1 MYFHVLLDSNNR
13 ISIPYQIRK
22 QINLKKGDSLV
33 MTIVDNEIHLNSID
47 KKISEAQKLVKQYCG
62 DSDLLEDLLLIV
74 WLVIDGLVRK
84 PFTLNSILLLL
95 IFS

>member
-62 DSDLLEDLLLIV
+62 DSDLLEDLLLMRDEELRLQTNDIET
-74 WLVIDGLVRK
+74 GQQNK
-84 PFTLNSILLLL
+84 
-95 IFS
+95 

>member
-62 DSDLLEDLLLIV
+62 DSDLLEDLLLMRDEELSLQTNDIET
-74 WLVIDGLVRK
+74 RQQNK
-84 PFTLNSILLLL
+84 
-95 IFS
+95 

>member
-33 MTIVDNEIHLNSID
+33 MTLVDNEIHLNSID

-62 DSDLLEDLLLIV
+62 DNDLLEDLLLMRNEESR
-74 WLVIDGLVRK
+74 LQTNDSANTQQNK
-84 PFTLNSILLLL
+84 
-95 IFS
+95 

>member
-47 KKISEAQKLVKQYCG
+47 KKIAEAQKLVKQYCG
-62 DSDLLEDLLLIV
+62 DNDLLEDLLLMRDEELRLQTNDIET
-74 WLVIDGLVRK
+74 RQQNK
-84 PFTLNSILLLL
+84 
-95 IFS
+95 